1 MFFFTNSALQRQRQG
16 CKAEKCPIKTACTYL
31 PGTKILCSI
40 LTQNEDLCWWRCRR
54 FGIWSIKKDSLFAY
68 NAEAGLLLIYIAR
81 CWHFIS
87 FFLHILDDVPD
98 KNKNIRQ
105 KLTKVELIFKALI
118 RSISCIHWNKIY
130 VRVCYFFH
138 QQRFFF
144 HCSCWKRTKGLFLL
158 NKEQSFFHLGAFK
171 QATRDGSD

>member
-1 MFFFTNSALQRQRQG
+1 MFFFTNSTLQRQRQWF
-16 CKAEKCPIKTACTYL
+16 KVQKCPIKTACTYL

-54 FGIWSIKKDSLFAY
+54 FGIWRIKKRFSVC
-68 NAEAGLLLIYIAR
+68 IQCRSRPTR

-105 KLTKVELIFKALI
+105 KITKVELIFKALI
-118 RSISCIHWNKIY
+118 RSISCIYWNKIC
-130 VRVCYFFH
+130 VRVGNFSTNSGSSFTVVVEKGEKN
-138 QQRFFF
+138 F
-144 HCSCWKRTKGLFLL
+144 SC
-158 NKEQSFFHLGAFK
+158 
-171 QATRDGSD
+171 